1 MYIIYII
8 YTIVHLHLHVIVMF
22 VFDILGSPVSQNW
35 AIRWSVRPAF
45 SGITKKKIA
54 FPSGLTWITKDL
66 GTSAGIHHGA
76 MDLSLSPTPKTKWD
90 LTTNNP
96 WDSHRLA
103 LFAPPRMWKITKHH
117 PVLSNTSKIF
127 EVTATLHVD
136 SIFRVLQNKLFEL
149 FTLFWAPVQQMVQ
162 TYSWWLQC
170 LDFCPNFWVRT
181 LMREPDAWRKFHH
194 SHARGEEIKLTGCH
208 LFRRLFFTE
217 TMQVLCHSWILPT

>member
-1 MYIIYII
+1 
-8 YTIVHLHLHVIVMF
+8 
-22 VFDILGSPVSQNW
+22 
-35 AIRWSVRPAF
+35 
-45 SGITKKKIA
+45 
-54 FPSGLTWITKDL
+54 
-66 GTSAGIHHGA
+66 

-208 LFRRLFFTE
+208 LFRRLFLPKRCRFFVIPGSCPHK
-217 TMQVLCHSWILPT
+217 QPASWIPQVSSEYHQGVILNYQTKLHALILRGQIPLKEKLPATF